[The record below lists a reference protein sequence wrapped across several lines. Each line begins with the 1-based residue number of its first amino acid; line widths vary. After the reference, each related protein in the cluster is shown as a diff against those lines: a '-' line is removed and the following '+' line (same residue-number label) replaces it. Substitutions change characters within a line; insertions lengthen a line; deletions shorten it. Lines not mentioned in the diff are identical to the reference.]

1 MFGPSQEAFHGCLND
16 DQLRGSDPQSRDYEC
31 TETCADDLDPGRA
44 VLVMFAWDDIC
55 FLSYF
60 VVTAS
65 LMLVFLNSGRER
77 ERERKNH
84 QCSVTCS
91 LMLLTSDDPSVRLV
105 DIRGATSVRLATR
118 VGFGSVEAPAL
129 ARPELQA
136 VAESWRIQEWTRLIV
151 LL

>member
-1 MFGPSQEAFHGCLND
+1 MWGLNIVGSQTRDPWIVGMFGPSQEAFHGCLND

-77 ERERKNH
+77 ERERTI
-84 QCSVTCS
+84 SV
-91 LMLLTSDDPSVRLV
+91 
-105 DIRGATSVRLATR
+105 
-118 VGFGSVEAPAL
+118 
-129 ARPELQA
+129 Q
-136 VAESWRIQEWTRLIV
+136 
-151 LL
+151 